1 MHTWYVDFVS
11 FREWLVNKRGTFE
24 NMTIMICVAYIL
36 IELKIECICNGIVSM
51 CTWHAWEQR
60 TAKCHAWLDA
70 EGWWLSWAWHACGCH
85 SRYRGWR
92 LTVALRVQ
100 HNDEEARQEEYA
112 MQQAILNVQCVQLPQ
127 LWHVIM
133 HLMYN
138 WGFHVTW
145 ISCLS
150 KVGMSWIAYVARGSH
165 LDHRARISAWPTW
178 LHPPCGC
185 EPPATRVHVRRNW
198 QHYLA
203 CHLAQCHCLREVARA
218 SCDDGVTNTT
228 LRRLLA
234 LWDDAVVHAQDVA
247 RAVPP
252 WHASRGL
259 GEPPV
264 DMYHEVLTSKAIV
277 EYWCDR
283 A

>member
-1 MHTWYVDFVS
+1 MESLVCVLGMHENSVRRSVMHGWTPRDDGC
-11 FREWLVNKRGTFE
+11 RERGTHAAATVVTAAGDWQLLCAC
-24 NMTIMICVAYIL
+24 NIMMRKQDKESYV
-36 IELKIECICNGIVSM
+36 
-51 CTWHAWEQR
+51 
-60 TAKCHAWLDA
+60 
-70 EGWWLSWAWHACGCH
+70 
-85 SRYRGWR
+85 
-92 LTVALRVQ
+92 
-100 HNDEEARQEEYA
+100 

-133 HLMYN
+133 HMMYN
-138 WGFHVTW
+138 WGFHVTCL
-145 ISCLS
+145 SCLS

-165 LDHRARISAWPTW
+165 LDQRARISAWPTW

-185 EPPATRVHVRRNW
+185 EPPATRVNVCRNW
-198 QHYLA
+198 QDYLA

-259 GEPPV
+259 GEPRV
-264 DMYHEVLTSKAIV
+264 DLYHEVLTSKAIV
-277 EYWCDR
+277 EYSCDR